1 MRFSNCCNAEAIDS
15 SLLFIKAEKHSRRA
29 CISSESDSALTSAS
43 HAAFP
48 TTAANS
54 SISKGS
60 LGVNKGEKN
69 KEMEIE
75 RKEKKELD
83 NRTRGPHSK
92 KLNQFCPTLDEEFD
106 ICYRPEATQGF
117 KWP

>member
-1 MRFSNCCNAEAIDS
+1 MHIVIIQKNKNQSGNGLKDGMRFSNCSSAEAIDS

-29 CISSESDSALTSAS
+29 CISSEADLALTSAS

-60 LGVNKGEKN
+60 LGVNKGGK
-69 KEMEIE
+69 KMK
-75 RKEKKELD
+75 RLRKKEKKV
-83 NRTRGPHSK
+83 R
-92 KLNQFCPTLDEEFD
+92 
-106 ICYRPEATQGF
+106 
-117 KWP
+117 